1 MKNNTKALVLT
12 LLATTII
19 ATGASFASNNTTWTW
34 VIKTFK
40 EMTWITTEQKA
51 QMEAIKIILQKQK
64 SWSGLTTQEQ
74 STLDTF
80 KSTKMQKMW
89 WKGQWKWKHNWMM
102 KWFDWM
108 WKWMMNNS
116 FGGKIF
122 DDMSDSEKTQFESMT
137 YTEKKAFFEKK
148 RIENEQKNDAREAVI
163 DKLLL
168 WTALTDADKVIVE
181 EIKLQRAWEK
191 IKKAEREQ
199 MKVLMDKVNT
209 WITLTA
215 DEQIKFDAFQ
225 AKMPEKKWRWF
236 DRD

>member
-19 ATGASFASNNTTWTW
+19 ATGASFASNSTTGTW

-40 EMTWITTEQKA
+40 QMTWITTEQKA
-51 QMEAIKIILQKQK
+51 QMEAIKTILQKQK
-64 SWSGLTTQEQ
+64 SWSGLTTEEQ

-80 KSTKMQKMW
+80 QSTKMQYMW
-89 WKGQWKWKHNWMM
+89 WMVQWKWKHNWMM

-116 FGGKIF
+116 FAWK
-122 DDMSDSEKTQFESMT
+122 MKEELTTQEQTALASMT
-137 YTEKKAFFEKK
+137 DTEKKAFFEKK
-148 RIENEQKNDAREAVI
+148 RVENEQKMETREAVI
-163 DKLLL
+163 DKLLS

-181 EIKLQRAWEK
+181 EIKIQRASEK
-191 IKKAEREQ
+191 AQRTEMKQ
-199 MKVLMDKVNT
+199 MRILMDKQRN
-209 WITLTA
+209 WETLTT
-215 DEQIKFDAFQ
+215 DEQAKFDAFQ

-236 DRD
+236 NRD